1 MKAAITGASG
11 LIGRRLG
18 ALLDGAVLVPRD
30 RPEAVAGADVV
41 FHLAAQT
48 VVAEAW
54 RDPVATFE
62 ANVALTWRVLAAA
75 AGARVVVASTDQV
88 YGPAPPLPCPETA
101 PLAPEGPYPASKAAA
116 DLLAR
121 NFDGDV
127 VVARLANVYGPGDR
141 HTSRLVPGVIGA
153 VLAGRRP
160 TIRGDGSE
168 QRDLVHVHDAAEAL
182 LALAQRGEAGQAYN
196 VGSGRA
202 RSVREVVDAVLAAA
216 GSDLEPEVEGAAPPG
231 EGGRRALDI
240 AKIRAAT
247 GWAPRLSLEE
257 GLRRTVEEWP
267 RDGAAEARR

>member
-1 MKAAITGASG
+1 VKAAITGASG

-18 ALLDGAVLVPRD
+18 ALLPGSVAVPRGD
-30 RPEAVAGADVV
+30 LAALAGADVV

-62 ANVALTWRVLAAA
+62 ANVAYTWRVLAAA
-75 AGARVVVASTDQV
+75 GDARVVFASTDQV

-116 DLLAR
+116 DIVAR
-121 NFDGDV
+121 GFGGDV

-141 HTSRLVPGVIGA
+141 HATRLVPGVVTA
-153 VLAGRRP
+153 VLEGRRP
-160 TIRGDGSE
+160 VIRGDGSAA
-168 QRDLVHVHDAAEAL
+168 RDLLHVEDAAAAL
-182 LALAQRGEAGQAYN
+182 VALAERGEAGEAYN
-196 VGSGRA
+196 VASGEA
-202 RSVREVVDAVLAAA
+202 HSVREVVDAVLRAA
-216 GSDLEPEVEGAAPPG
+216 GSDLEPEVEGGAPPG

-240 AKIRAAT
+240 GKVAAAV
-247 GWAPRLSLEE
+247 GWRPSIALDD

-267 RDGAAEARR
+267 R